1 MDEYKDYITIGEM
14 AEKLDVSK
22 PRIHQLIDAINAKDE
37 TVKSGR
43 VSLISPDLADRI
55 EKRQLAGKEHIVSNA
70 DRLKEALQKRIESYT
85 EANNKLT
92 KELTEANET
101 IQTISH
107 ENDLLKFDIRRLN
120 DLLELRKNELNSI
133 NDKYESLDQKLQ
145 QQQLL
150 MMGQI
155 KELSHDNQKILE
167 KSDVERSKGIFS
179 RLFGN

>member
-85 EANNKLT
+85 EDNNKLT
-92 KELTEANET
+92 KELTEANNS

-107 ENDLLKFDIRRLN
+107 DNDLLKRANIELTNRVDDLKKQLDSKDEQLRAKDEQINTANQLADQAQRLQAEAQTQQKF
-120 DLLELRKNELNSI
+120 LEE
-133 NDKYESLDQKLQ
+133 
-145 QQQLL
+145 
-150 MMGQI
+150 
-155 KELSHDNQKILE
+155 H
-167 KSDVERSKGIFS
+167 KGFWS